1 MQDYNAGPLAL
12 PGWSLLAAGAAALML
27 SGCAVH
33 GSPYGSDPYHSEKVA
48 VCHKNKKTLML
59 PESAVEAHLGH
70 GDTLGPC
77 E

>member
-1 MQDYNAGPLAL
+1 MFDRLLRNHGSMKWPPVAIWFVAL
-12 PGWSLLAAGAAALML
+12 IV

-33 GSPYGSDPYHSEKVA
+33 GSPHGPENVA
-48 VCHKNKKTLML
+48 VCHKSKKTLVL

-77 E
+77 